1 MIVPIWNR
9 QHNIGHS
16 RRNAVASLNQ
26 PRQPSKRKVLQEME
40 AIWMKLAKEVEGKS
54 AA

>member
-1 MIVPIWNR
+1 MFMPTEIITL
-9 QHNIGHS
+9 
-16 RRNAVASLNQ
+16 RRLAKSAKTAEQ
-26 PRQPSKRKVLQEME
+26 RKVLQEME